1 MGQLAEFILENRVN
15 STLYCIDP
23 YIKYDNYDDALNNI
37 TDDYLFTIVYNKLK
51 NKFGDRVIFVR
62 KFSSD
67 AVESI
72 PDKIDFLYI
81 DGNHQYKYVKE
92 DLMNYYSKVKLDGY
106 IIGDD
111 AVDIDDTNRNV
122 NGDVFIEWCPGCYG
136 NYGVVKAFREFFS
149 DKPDDNLIIGNQYF
163 VKKIKVLEK

>member
-1 MGQLAEFILENRVN
+1 MGQLAEFILENSKN

-72 PDKIDFLYI
+72 PDNIDFLYI

-106 IIGDD
+106 IIGDA

-122 NGDVFIEWCPGCYG
+122 NDDVCIEWCPGCYG

-149 DKPDDNLIIGNQYF
+149 DKPDYNLIIGNQYF
-163 VKKIKVLEK
+163 VRK